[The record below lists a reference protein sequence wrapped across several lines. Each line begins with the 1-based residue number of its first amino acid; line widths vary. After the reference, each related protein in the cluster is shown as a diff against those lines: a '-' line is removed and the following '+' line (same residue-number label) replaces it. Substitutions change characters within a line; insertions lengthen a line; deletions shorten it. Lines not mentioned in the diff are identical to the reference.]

1 VNHSVLQVHG
11 HRGLRGQAS
20 RCALEQKSGGGEGW
34 RGGGAEKWE
43 WVWGRRELVGGS
55 WYEGVGMR
63 ELE

>member
-1 VNHSVLQVHG
+1 MEVAS
-11 HRGLRGQAS
+11 LRGQAS

-43 WVWGRRELVGGS
+43 WVWGRRELLGVS